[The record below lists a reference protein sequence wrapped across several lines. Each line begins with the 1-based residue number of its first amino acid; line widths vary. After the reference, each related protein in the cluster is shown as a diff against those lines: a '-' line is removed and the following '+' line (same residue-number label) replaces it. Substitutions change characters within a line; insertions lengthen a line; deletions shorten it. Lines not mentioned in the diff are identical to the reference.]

1 MDNNARKYNKY
12 DEVDERILALFTEN
26 KEEAFR
32 LLYDTY
38 YLPLC
43 LYSVQFTGS
52 TETSEDIVQNLFV
65 SFWDK
70 NSHTAIS
77 SNLHAWLFNAVRFSS
92 LTKVQRERYFS
103 LDELE
108 EESYSPIDDFYD
120 EEELLQKRS
129 QLLAELK
136 KLPEKP
142 GVYIM
147 HDANDAI
154 KKYKEVAEELHISVN
169 TVKTHLSRALKML
182 RRFNM
187 IEILILFNL

>member
-1 MDNNARKYNKY
+1 MDNNARKHNKY

-52 TETSEDIVQNLFV
+52 TETSEEIVQNLFV
-65 SFWDK
+65 SIWDK
-70 NSHTAIS
+70 NSQTDIS

-136 KLPEKP
+136 KLPEQEYNVLVKI
-142 GVYIM
+142 VLE
-147 HDANDAI
+147 D

-169 TVKTHLSRALKML
+169 SFITRIKNVASFQYDR
-182 RRFNM
+182 NPN
-187 IEILILFNL
+187 LI

>member
-1 MDNNARKYNKY
+1 MPLLCTVHRLYGNFRRYRA
-12 DEVDERILALFTEN
+12 ESICQFLGQELAYCHFLQPT
-26 KEEAFR
+26 
-32 LLYDTY
+32 
-38 YLPLC
+38 C
-43 LYSVQFTGS
+43 LVVQCRPF
-52 TETSEDIVQNLFV
+52 F
-65 SFWDK
+65 
-70 NSHTAIS
+70 
-77 SNLHAWLFNAVRFSS
+77 
-92 LTKVQRERYFS
+92 LTDHKVQRERYFS

-136 KLPEKP
+136 KLPEQEYNVLVKI
-142 GVYIM
+142 VLE
-147 HDANDAI
+147 D

>member
-1 MDNNARKYNKY
+1 MPKR
-12 DEVDERILALFTEN
+12 
-26 KEEAFR
+26 
-32 LLYDTY
+32 
-38 YLPLC
+38 YLTC
-43 LYSVQFTGS
+43 
-52 TETSEDIVQNLFV
+52 
-65 SFWDK
+65 
-70 NSHTAIS
+70 SHYGRT
-77 SNLHAWLFNAVRFSS
+77 
-92 LTKVQRERYFS
+92 RERYFS

-136 KLPEKP
+136 KLPEQEYNVLVKI
-142 GVYIM
+142 VLE
-147 HDANDAI
+147 D

>member
-1 MDNNARKYNKY
+1 MPLLCTVHRLYGNFRRYRA
-12 DEVDERILALFTEN
+12 ESICQFLGQELA
-26 KEEAFR
+26 
-32 LLYDTY
+32 Y
-38 YLPLC
+38 C
-43 LYSVQFTGS
+43 
-52 TETSEDIVQNLFV
+52 
-65 SFWDK
+65 
-70 NSHTAIS
+70 HS

-136 KLPEKP
+136 KLPEQEYNVLVKI
-142 GVYIM
+142 VLE
-147 HDANDAI
+147 D

>member
-1 MDNNARKYNKY
+1 MPLLCTIHRLYGNFRRYC
-12 DEVDERILALFTEN
+12 TESICQFLGQ
-26 KEEAFR
+26 K
-32 LLYDTY
+32 LTY
-38 YLPLC
+38 HH
-43 LYSVQFTGS
+43 F
-52 TETSEDIVQNLFV
+52 
-65 SFWDK
+65 
-70 NSHTAIS
+70 

-103 LDELE
+103 LDEME

-120 EEELLQKRS
+120 EEELLQKRN
-129 QLLAELK
+129 QLLTELK
-136 KLPEKP
+136 KLPEQEYNVLVKI
-142 GVYIM
+142 VLE
-147 HDANDAI
+147 D

>member
-1 MDNNARKYNKY
+1 MLKTKKRPFVYCM
-12 DEVDERILALFTEN
+12 ILIIS
-26 KEEAFR
+26 
-32 LLYDTY
+32 LYVST
-38 YLPLC
+38 
-43 LYSVQFTGS
+43 LYSSQVLRKHQKI
-52 TETSEDIVQNLFV
+52 IVQNLFV

-70 NSHTAIS
+70 NSHTTIS

-103 LDELE
+103 LDEME

-120 EEELLQKRS
+120 EEELLQKRN

-136 KLPEKP
+136 KLPEQEYNVLVK
-142 GVYIM
+142 IILE
-147 HDANDAI
+147 D
-154 KKYKEVAEELHISVN
+154 KKYKEVAEELHISIN

-187 IEILILFNL
+187 TEILILFNL

>member
-1 MDNNARKYNKY
+1 MLKTKKRPFVYCMILIISLYASTLYNSQALRKLQKILY
-12 DEVDERILALFTEN
+12 RI
-26 KEEAFR
+26 
-32 LLYDTY
+32 Y
-38 YLPLC
+38 
-43 LYSVQFTGS
+43 
-52 TETSEDIVQNLFV
+52 FV

-70 NSHTAIS
+70 NSHTTIS

-103 LDELE
+103 LDEME

-120 EEELLQKRS
+120 EEELLQKRN
-129 QLLAELK
+129 QLLTELK
-136 KLPEKP
+136 KLPEQEYNVLVKI
-142 GVYIM
+142 VLE
-147 HDANDAI
+147 D

>member
-1 MDNNARKYNKY
+1 MPLLCTVHRLYGNFRRYRA
-12 DEVDERILALFTEN
+12 ESICQFLGQELAYCHFLQPT
-26 KEEAFR
+26 
-32 LLYDTY
+32 
-38 YLPLC
+38 C
-43 LYSVQFTGS
+43 LVVQCRPFFLTDQSTTG
-52 TETSEDIVQNLFV
+52 TP
-65 SFWDK
+65 
-70 NSHTAIS
+70 
-77 SNLHAWLFNAVRFSS
+77 
-92 LTKVQRERYFS
+92 

-136 KLPEKP
+136 KLPEQEYNVLVKI
-142 GVYIM
+142 VLE
-147 HDANDAI
+147 D

>member
-1 MDNNARKYNKY
+1 MDNNARKHNKY

-77 SNLHAWLFNAVRFSS
+77 SNLHAWLFNARPFF
-92 LTKVQRERYFS
+92 LTDQSTTGTLF
-103 LDELE
+103 L
-108 EESYSPIDDFYD
+108 
-120 EEELLQKRS
+120 
-129 QLLAELK
+129 
-136 KLPEKP
+136 
-142 GVYIM
+142 
-147 HDANDAI
+147 
-154 KKYKEVAEELHISVN
+154 
-169 TVKTHLSRALKML
+169 L
-182 RRFNM
+182 RRAGGR
-187 IEILILFNL
+187 ILFSHR

>member
-1 MDNNARKYNKY
+1 MPLLCTVHRLYGNFRRYRA
-12 DEVDERILALFTEN
+12 ESICQFLGQELAYCHFLQPT
-26 KEEAFR
+26 
-32 LLYDTY
+32 
-38 YLPLC
+38 C
-43 LYSVQFTGS
+43 LVVQC
-52 TETSEDIVQNLFV
+52 
-65 SFWDK
+65 
-70 NSHTAIS
+70 
-77 SNLHAWLFNAVRFSS
+77 RPFSS

-136 KLPEKP
+136 KLPEQEYNVLVKI
-142 GVYIM
+142 VLE
-147 HDANDAI
+147 D